1 MTQIIS
7 VRIDD
12 DLYMNIKD
20 MNINIT
26 DVVKAALQRKV
37 KDVEKERMKHAVR
50 DVTRRLKEEGIHLE
64 AGKDS
69 PGR

>member
-64 AGKDS
+64 TGKDS